1 MLLIQLVSMNVF
13 YSIWR
18 LEVIV
23 FYIKVYCETEV
34 FSIAMLLLSLE
45 QVIWEKSVFYIIS
58 TIIVPRVDAGGWQCC
73 QCSTPKWLTLIS
85 MVEFSFL
92 KMLWTRLSN
101 LTTSSSGWHCSVT
114 LNRLEDTIFL
124 VILFLT
130 QFAIPYNVL
139 SVLAS
144 FSATKLQIS

>member
-45 QVIWEKSVFYIIS
+45 QVFWEKSVFYIIS

-101 LTTSSSGWHCSVT
+101 LTKSSSGWHCSET
-114 LNRLEDTIFL
+114 LKSFGGCNFSCYPVFNTIRCS
-124 VILFLT
+124 VQCTKCASLF
-130 QFAIPYNVL
+130 FCN
-139 SVLAS
+139 
-144 FSATKLQIS
+144 

>member
-1 MLLIQLVSMNVF
+1 MLFIQLVSMNVF

-18 LEVIV
+18 VEVIV

-45 QVIWEKSVFYIIS
+45 QVFWEKSVFYIIS

-101 LTTSSSGWHCSVT
+101 LNKSSSGWHCSET
-114 LNRLEDTIFL
+114 LKSFGGYNFSCYPVFNTIRYS
-124 VILFLT
+124 VQCTKCASLF
-130 QFAIPYNVL
+130 FCN
-139 SVLAS
+139 
-144 FSATKLQIS
+144 